1 MLLNAIQKDPL
12 YKVTVY
18 SEPGIGKTHIGAT
31 APDPLILLFER
42 HGMETVRTA
51 SKMEGRPMPPVIWVR
66 NIAQL
71 QRIQKVLRGAKEPL
85 PALMRDREVV
95 SDEALLEA
103 GILREDLVE
112 ALPYVRPQT
121 IVMDSVTEACEMLA
135 ADVDEHGGKE
145 TKDGLTY
152 RKLRAWGPISEK
164 CTKMIR
170 AFRDLPY
177 HVLFLALVEERN
189 LGSEGAPEIHY
200 RPDLPGRTLWKKLIA
215 ACNAVGLL
223 VRRRKTVEDDKGN
236 KSMKTV
242 RYVQFVT
249 NDIIATKHAVP
260 LRAREPANAGAWFH
274 ALEHKVMASEEVS
287 GADGGPPASDSE
299 KEEEAA
305 EEEKP

>member
-18 SEPGIGKTHIGAT
+18 SEPGLGKTHIGAT

-51 SKMEGRPMPPVIWVR
+51 SKLQGRPMPPVIWVR
-66 NIAQL
+66 NIRQL
-71 QRIQKVLRGAKEPL
+71 QRIQKVLAASAEPL
-85 PALMRDREVV
+85 PALMRDEEVI
-95 SDEALLEA
+95 DEGALMEA
-103 GILREDLVE
+103 GLTREDLVN
-112 ALPYVRPQT
+112 ALPYTRPKT

-135 ADVDEHGGKE
+135 AHIDEHGGKE

-152 RKLRAWGPISEK
+152 RKLRAWGPIAEK
-164 CTKMIR
+164 CTRLIR

-189 LGSEGAPEIHY
+189 LGNEDHPDVHI
-200 RPDLPGRTLWKKLIA
+200 RPDLPGRTLWKKLVA

-223 VRRRKTVEDDKGN
+223 VRKRKRLDDG
-236 KSMKTV
+236 SVKTL
-242 RYVQFVT
+242 RYVQFMT

-260 LRAREPANAGAWFH
+260 LREREPANAHAWFY
-274 ALEHKVMASEEVS
+274 ALEHKVTASEEVE
-287 GADGGPPASDSE
+287 AIDDAPPVDDAQQE
-299 KEEEAA
+299 AEAA
-305 EEEKP
+305 EEEK